1 MDKGSILLFLGAV
14 ALLPGTVMAR
24 SDPDSLERNVKLSA
38 FVDVYY
44 AYDLGHPVDDERP
57 RFLYQYDRHNEV
69 DLNLGLVRAD
79 YTRDRVRGAFGL
91 MAGTY
96 AQANLIGE
104 PELLRNVYEARVGM
118 KLSKK
123 RELWLD
129 AGIFPSHIGMESAIG
144 IENWTLTRTVIAEN
158 SPYYLSGAKLTWTVS
173 SRWEFAAVFNN
184 GWQRLR
190 RIQNNTPCLG
200 TQALWSPKD
209 GMKVNWSTFLGSDT
223 PDSLGHYR
231 LFNNLWWSWEG
242 TKWCAQLGADMG
254 LQENGR
260 GSWDDWQGCVGVLRR
275 KWKNGI
281 ATVVRAE
288 YYNDDH
294 QVILLTG
301 TPHGLTT
308 VGYSVGMDIE
318 VMPDAI
324 VRFEGRTFHGVDAVF
339 ESVHGP
345 VRDNSSFTV
354 SMAARF

>member
-1 MDKGSILLFLGAV
+1 M
-14 ALLPGTVMAR
+14 
-24 SDPDSLERNVKLSA
+24 KLSA

-44 AYDLGHPVDDERP
+44 AYDLGHPADDERP
-57 RFLYQYDRHNEV
+57 QFIYQYDRHNEV

-79 YTRDRVRGAFGL
+79 FTRDRVRSALGL

-104 PELLRNVYEARVGM
+104 PELLRNVFEARVGM
-118 KLSKK
+118 KVFKK
-123 RELWLD
+123 KELWVD

-190 RIQNNTPCLG
+190 RVQNNTPCFG
-200 TQALWSPKD
+200 TQALWSPRK
-209 GMKVNWSTFLGSDT
+209 GMKLNWSTFLGSDT
-223 PDSLGHYR
+223 PDSLGYYR
-231 LFNNLWWSWEG
+231 VFNNLWWSWEG
-242 TKWCAQLGADMG
+242 AKWCAQLGADIG

-260 GSWDDWQGCVGVLRR
+260 GAWDDWQGCVGVLRR
-275 KWKNGI
+275 RWKNGV

-288 YYNDDH
+288 YYSDDQ
-294 QVILLTG
+294 QVILYTG

-308 VGYSVGMDIE
+308 VGYSLGMDIE
-318 VMPDAI
+318 VMPDAF
-324 VRFEGRTFHGVDAVF
+324 VRFEGRIFHGVDPVF

-345 VRDNSSFTV
+345 ARDNTSFTV